1 MEVIATLLSVLS
13 RTLEIYSLVLLV
25 RVLLSWFPN
34 MDWSNPVLSTVSS
47 ITDPYLN
54 AFRGLIPPIGGLD
67 LSAILA
73 FLALNLGQQLLGSA
87 SISMM
92 ASLYEFGEPD
102 QGWSARSRGRRSSS
116 TPALVRTGELNPR
129 AFTLVNPSGSGVP
142 AGTARRRA
150 KGERPGGTSPMLP
163 TRVLFCRTGS
173 PLASRMRANTS
184 VSTTGCRPGFSTM
197 PRRA

>member
-13 RTLEIYSLVLLV
+13 RTLEIYSLILLV

-67 LSAILA
+67 LSAIVA

-87 SISMM
+87 SISVM
-92 ASLYEFGEPD
+92 ASLY
-102 QGWSARSRGRRSSS
+102 
-116 TPALVRTGELNPR
+116 
-129 AFTLVNPSGSGVP
+129 
-142 AGTARRRA
+142 
-150 KGERPGGTSPMLP
+150 
-163 TRVLFCRTGS
+163 
-173 PLASRMRANTS
+173 
-184 VSTTGCRPGFSTM
+184 
-197 PRRA
+197 

>member
-13 RTLEIYSLVLLV
+13 RTLEIYSLVLFI

-73 FLALNLGQQLLGSA
+73 FVALSLGQQLLGSA

-92 ASLYEFGEPD
+92 ASRY
-102 QGWSARSRGRRSSS
+102 
-116 TPALVRTGELNPR
+116 
-129 AFTLVNPSGSGVP
+129 
-142 AGTARRRA
+142 
-150 KGERPGGTSPMLP
+150 
-163 TRVLFCRTGS
+163 
-173 PLASRMRANTS
+173 
-184 VSTTGCRPGFSTM
+184 
-197 PRRA
+197 